1 MIYLAIDIG
10 GTFIKYALVNDKI
23 EILEKSKLKTPCED
37 DGGLDRLI
45 EIISNIYNQ
54 YSERVEG
61 IAISMPGILDSNKG
75 YCYTGGSLPYIS
87 KNNIVEILE
96 NRLNIPVTIEN
107 DGKCAALAEKWCGS
121 LKDVT
126 NGAVV
131 ILGTGV
137 GGGLIIDKKIYKGH
151 NFSAGE
157 FSYIIENNQLPQKYS
172 SYWGSTGAYTE
183 LLKLVEEETG
193 MDSKILDGYTVF
205 EMANKGDKKVL
216 RALEIYT
223 KKLAMEIYNL
233 QVLLDLDL
241 IAIGGGISK
250 QPILIE
256 YLQKNIEDFCENN
269 PIKELSP
276 FIPKPKVTTCKFH
289 NDSNL
294 IGALYNFLTK
304 KGMII
309 NE

>member
-10 GTFIKYALVNDKI
+10 GTFIKYALINDKI
-23 EILEKSKLKTPCED
+23 EVLEKSKEKTPCED
-37 DGGLDRLI
+37 EGGLDRLI
-45 EIISNIYNQ
+45 EIISNIYNK
-54 YSERVEG
+54 YRERVEG
-61 IAISMPGILDSNKG
+61 IAISMPGILDSNNG

-121 LKDVT
+121 LKDVS

-137 GGGLIIDKKIYKGH
+137 GGGLIINGKLYKGN

-157 FSYIIENNQLPQKYS
+157 FSYIIENNQIPQMYS
-172 SYWGSTGAYTE
+172 SYWGSTGSYTE
-183 LLKLVEEETG
+183 FLKLVEKETG
-193 MDSKILDGYTVF
+193 IDSKVFDGYTAF
-205 EMANKGDKKVL
+205 EMANKGDERVL
-216 RALEIYT
+216 KALDIYT

-233 QVLLDLDL
+233 QALLDLDS
-241 IAIGGGISK
+241 ISIGGGISK

-256 YLQKNIEDFCENN
+256 YIQKNIEEFCENN

-276 FIPKPKVTTCKFH
+276 FIPKPKLTTCKFH

-294 IGALYNFLTK
+294 IGALYNFLIK
-304 KGMII
+304 KGTIT